1 MERVLDRDL
10 GFFFCGLWDLFSL
23 PEVFFSCFV
32 EEDLLMED
40 VFFLKDLSL
49 EKLVESLLLDA
60 EGGLRICL
68 RRFSESCKAAL
79 RGDLVRIFEE
89 GGSLDFLEDDLST
102 DLVKGSVILA
112 TFLYSNY
119 LVFSNKKS
127 FKNIV
132 N

>member
-1 MERVLDRDL
+1 MY
-10 GFFFCGLWDLFSL
+10 
-23 PEVFFSCFV
+23 FV
-32 EEDLLMED
+32 SKGLMED
-40 VFFLKDLSL
+40 EFFLKDLSF
-49 EKLVESLLLDA
+49 EKLVESFLLDA
-60 EGGLRICL
+60 EGGLRICFK
-68 RRFSESCKAAL
+68 RFSESCKAAL
-79 RGDLVRIFEE
+79 RGDLVRTFEE

-127 FKNIV
+127 FNNIV